1 VSCAARCYVCVSE
14 EELDTAAGLSHLVTQ
29 PAGHQT
35 LPSVG
40 SACSSSQRPRFDNV
54 SRSLPH
60 LPRSV
65 VGPLARVRNRWR
77 RGGGGPG
84 PHSSGTWPAP
94 LRCGLR
100 PSGAATS
107 SSPAGCSRGWQP
119 ARGYLGAGRGGAA
132 GCPVAAAARRGVFN
146 SGWGFQLPHA
156 SHGQYVRPLRRR
168 PCARW
173 SLLSRGA
180 CGGGS
185 RSIPAQGSFVGSRG
199 QDGSR
204 TTQRTDGDGGG
215 RRRFRSIDRC
225 LSALRGWNLEEST
238 TSTLNSAHAISGET
252 DVALRIHLEDRVYTT
267 RSPIDGFPATTS
279 TSIFLLRSA
288 ALRWR
293 WALVTLN
300 FLLRGSLS
308 CRSDADPVCI
318 HIDQLQQTP
327 SPYP

>member
-1 VSCAARCYVCVSE
+1 MGISAAACIPRPVRPS
-14 EELDTAAGLSHLVTQ
+14 TSQAAVRTLV
-29 PAGHQT
+29 
-35 LPSVG
+35 PSL
-40 SACSSSQRPRFDNV
+40 
-54 SRSLPH
+54 SRSM
-60 LPRSV
+60 
-65 VGPLARVRNRWR
+65 WR
-77 RGGGGPG
+77 R
-84 PHSSGTWPAP
+84 
-94 LRCGLR
+94 
-100 PSGAATS
+100 
-107 SSPAGCSRGWQP
+107 QQ
-119 ARGYLGAGRGGAA
+119 
-132 GCPVAAAARRGVFN
+132 VD
-146 SGWGFQLPHA
+146 
-156 SHGQYVRPLRRR
+156 
-168 PCARW
+168 
-173 SLLSRGA
+173 
-180 CGGGS
+180 
-185 RSIPAQGSFVGSRG
+185 PAQGSFVGSRG

-327 SPYP
+327 SLYP

>member
-1 VSCAARCYVCVSE
+1 MARS
-14 EELDTAAGLSHLVTQ
+14 
-29 PAGHQT
+29 PACGT
-35 LPSVG
+35 
-40 SACSSSQRPRFDNV
+40 
-54 SRSLPH
+54 
-60 LPRSV
+60 
-65 VGPLARVRNRWR
+65 
-77 RGGGGPG
+77 GGGGSPG

-94 LRCGLR
+94 LRCGLPGPPCRRR
-100 PSGAATS
+100 PPGAAG
-107 SSPAGCSRGWQP
+107 ARGWQP
-119 ARGYLGAGRGGAA
+119 ARGYRGGGAA

-156 SHGQYVRPLRRR
+156 SHGQYGRPLRRR

-180 CGGGS
+180 CGGGRFTS
-185 RSIPAQGSFVGSRG
+185 A
-199 QDGSR
+199 
-204 TTQRTDGDGGG
+204 
-215 RRRFRSIDRC
+215 RRREASSEAADKMDRGPRNATHRRRWRRAPAIPFHRSVSVC
-225 LSALRGWNLEEST
+225 TAWLELGRVHDVDGE
-238 TSTLNSAHAISGET
+238 NSAHAIYGET

-318 HIDQLQQTP
+318 HI
-327 SPYP
+327 SV